1 MITEALQG
9 VPGISV
15 IGQAGSGREGIRQ
28 IEALD
33 PDIVSLDIELG
44 DISGLDVLEHVMR
57 TRPRRVVVVSSQTE
71 AGADTTFR
79 ALALGAV
86 DFVAKGR
93 LDPGPDG
100 FEARLRRTFEAARH
114 ARVLP
119 SRSRQGDQRRTLTA
133 EQRLERARERRSA
146 AQERRSAATT
156 PARPAR
162 PARPVAAARTSVA
175 APPRPGSGGAGSLRK
190 PGLLLIAS
198 STGGPPALQEF
209 FATLTVKPAMP
220 ILLVQ
225 HMPEAFTARLAS
237 RLDQSGPTTVRE
249 ATHGEAIQPGVA
261 LIAKGGRHLGVDGRT
276 VSLLDTDPVGA
287 LKPRADITFQ
297 QAVDSFG
304 GNLLAVVL
312 TGMGDDGL
320 IGCQAVARAGG
331 QVLAQSGETST
342 VDGMPQKVRNAG
354 LHLAEGSPAYLA
366 ALIDRLSG
374 GRPSDS
380 GRSS

>member
-9 VPGISV
+9 VRGISV

-44 DISGLDVLEHVMR
+44 DISGLDVLDHVMR

-79 ALALGAV
+79 ALSLGAV

-93 LDPGPDG
+93 LDSGPDG
-100 FEARLRRTFEAARH
+100 FEARLQRTFEAARH
-114 ARVLP
+114 ARILP
-119 SRSRQGDQRRTLTA
+119 NRTKQGEQRRSLTA
-133 EQRLERARERRSA
+133 EQRLERARERRTA
-146 AQERRSAATT
+146 AHQRRSG
-156 PARPAR
+156 ARPATPER
-162 PARPVAAARTSVA
+162 MAPARSSVA
-175 APPRPGSGGAGSLRK
+175 APPRPNTSGADSLRK
-190 PGLLLIAS
+190 PGLVVIAS

-209 FATLTVKPAMP
+209 FSTLTVRPAMP

-237 RLDQSGPTTVRE
+237 RLDQSGPATVRE
-249 ATHGEAIQPGVA
+249 ATDGESLRAGVA
-261 LIAKGGRHLGVDGRT
+261 LIAKGGRHLGVEGRRVT
-276 VSLLDTDPVGA
+276 LLDTDPIGA
-287 LKPRADITFQ
+287 LKPRADITFE
-297 QAVDSFG
+297 QAAGSFG
-304 GNLLAVVL
+304 GNVLGVVL

-320 IGCQAVARAGG
+320 VGCQALARAGG
-331 QVLAQSGETST
+331 QILAQSGETST

-374 GRPSDS
+374 GRPKDP